1 MYYFIISIRMDTIL
15 IAITAGIVANK
26 FRMERNIK
34 NKRQVDDYEFTNEV
48 TENEPMDVSEEPEI
62 KLDEPPAPAAVGT
75 VNNPISGPLPY
86 IPEVTTVNMATRKN
100 DEANDKEF
108 NEQFFPQHTRSTGV
122 SFAKPWKMAVDN
134 AYLVP
139 KTDREIAFPSK
150 EDRDDINNN
159 KYSKMIRER
168 GALDTQVTIHES
180 KSKNHEL
187 PIESIQT
194 ATGSGG
200 GIFPVLMR
208 QKLQVLDTNPVI
220 DGAQPIKGGFAG
232 AEKSAQFTATENRR
246 KGREVDYR
254 GISSGTVSK
263 QAGRSSVQPSA
274 TDDFIIDGVV
284 SSGFRNKAGLFKL
297 DKSFSVAYDE
307 KIDTFE
313 NDITIGK
320 QKTRSANPKA
330 ATQNNISDVT
340 LRDAET
346 TVPTMLGAP
355 GGIRLKTVFKDG
367 IFKTSA
373 EKERLQEE
381 MMKTKRG
388 GASSTM
394 AGKLD
399 IGGAIE
405 EREETIRDG
414 DNFCSNMRKNDTLLK
429 KAINN
434 ESQFEVN
441 DNREM
446 ISSKDFTS
454 KNFVA
459 PIKSSNLPSS
469 LLTNPTSSMNQV
481 DIELKNDE
489 DVEVKYQKTAKL
501 VSNKM
506 VDRSVDLETKNNSEK
521 FASILNDRI
530 GSKIIRKSG
539 INLYLKRVPQLMNE

>member
-1 MYYFIISIRMDTIL
+1 MDTIL

-34 NKRQVDDYEFTNEV
+34 KKQYEV
-48 TENEPMDVSEEPEI
+48 TTEVTTEPVSDEEEEPEI
-62 KLDEPPAPAAVGT
+62 NLNAVGT

-100 DEANDKEF
+100 DEANDTEF

-122 SFAKPWKMAVDN
+122 SLAKPWKMAVDN

-139 KTDREIAFPSK
+139 KTDREIAFPTK

-159 KYSKMIRER
+159 KYSTMVRER

-208 QKLQVLDTNPVI
+208 QKLQVIDTNPVI
-220 DGAQPIKGGFAG
+220 DGAQPVKGGFAG
-232 AEKSAQFTATENRR
+232 AEKSAQFTSTENRR

-254 GISSGTVSK
+254 GVSSGTVSK
-263 QAGRSSVQPSA
+263 QTERSFVQPAA
-274 TDDFIIDGVV
+274 TDDFVIDSVV

-330 ATQNNISDVT
+330 ATQNVDVT

-388 GASSTM
+388 GASSTG

-414 DNFCSNMRKNDTLLK
+414 DNFCSSMRKNDTLLK

-481 DIELKNDE
+481 DVELKNDE

-506 VDRSVDLETKNNSEK
+506 VERSVDFETRNNGEK

-539 INLYLKRVPQLMNE
+539 INPYLKRVPQLINEEY